1 MAAETT
7 HQLVENIEQKAQL
20 LVARLAQL
28 TRDTAALTERNREL
42 TEQNRTLQTRLLL
55 SESEVSHLK
64 TRQLQAAHSPE
75 PSATNHQIR
84 KEIDQYVTDI
94 DECIDWLQKS

>member
-42 TEQNRTLQTRLLL
+42 LEQNRALQTHLLL

-64 TRQLQAAHSPE
+64 TQAAHSPE